1 MLDLRIRMASERN
14 EACMALVARL
24 LEAPSLNLAIDRLP
38 LGSVLSRPALTGP
51 GFALQFLGDGIPGV
65 PDDATF
71 GGESKQSF
79 PVVAHGEP
87 REVVKERWS
96 GLK

>member
-1 MLDLRIRMASERN
+1 VLNLRILVTSERN
-14 EACMALVARL
+14 EACVTLVAGL
-24 LEAPSLNLAIDRLP
+24 LEATLLNIAIDRFPFRAELR
-38 LGSVLSRPALTGP
+38 RPVLTGFGFTLEFP
-51 GFALQFLGDGIPGV
+51 GNGIPGV
-65 PDDATF
+65 ANDATF

-79 PVVAHGEP
+79 PVVAHDEP